1 MIREADPCI
10 AGTGPLFC
18 ALMGALRKMHK
29 ACAGGAVLHGANKV
43 VTGFLGQ
50 TGFDAILRITRGQ

>member
-1 MIREADPCI
+1 MHRGHGPSLLRAD
-10 AGTGPLFC
+10 GR
-18 ALMGALRKMHK
+18 ALRKMHK